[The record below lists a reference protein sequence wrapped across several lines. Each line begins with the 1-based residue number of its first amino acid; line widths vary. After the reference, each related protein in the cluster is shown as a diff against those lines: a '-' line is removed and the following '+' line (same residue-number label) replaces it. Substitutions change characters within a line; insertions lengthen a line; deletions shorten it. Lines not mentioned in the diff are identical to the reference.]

1 MVRGI
6 LFYKKTCSK
15 PTYIAMIF
23 SPPLFIVKFTLGTN
37 YFGGKQ
43 EGGPKTCFFFLSGY
57 IDFHETFVG
66 ATCRVEIAAVNG
78 KFPETPRCPII
89 GRIVAGWKEINCR
102 LIGTLTDLLVRDP
115 VWFLYFFPLSPS
127 VP

>member
-1 MVRGI
+1 MAN
-6 LFYKKTCSK
+6 KKAAQK
-15 PTYIAMIF
+15 
-23 SPPLFIVKFTLGTN
+23 LV
-37 YFGGKQ
+37 
-43 EGGPKTCFFFLSGY
+43 FFFLSDY
-57 IDFHETFVG
+57 IDLHETFVG

-89 GRIVAGWKEINCR
+89 GRIVTGWKEINCR
-102 LIGTLTDLLVRDP
+102 LVGTLTDLLVRDP

>member
-1 MVRGI
+1 
-6 LFYKKTCSK
+6 
-15 PTYIAMIF
+15 MIF
-23 SPPLFIVKFTLGTN
+23 SLPPHIFIVEIRDNGYVKFTLGTN

-43 EGGPKTCFFFLSGY
+43 EGGPKACFFFFSSSGY
-57 IDFHETFVG
+57 IDSHETFVG

-102 LIGTLTDLLVRDP
+102 LVGTLT
-115 VWFLYFFPLSPS
+115 W
-127 VP
+127 